1 MEKLCLFNSYLYLRH
16 MFTLL
21 TNIYCEPTLCEL
33 CDRQE
38 QLEGAAGGQ
47 SGGRVVG
54 VNGYVGGMGGG

>member
-1 MEKLCLFNSYLYLRH
+1 ML
-16 MFTLL
+16 TLL
-21 TNIYCEPTLCEL
+21 TNIYCEPTLCGL